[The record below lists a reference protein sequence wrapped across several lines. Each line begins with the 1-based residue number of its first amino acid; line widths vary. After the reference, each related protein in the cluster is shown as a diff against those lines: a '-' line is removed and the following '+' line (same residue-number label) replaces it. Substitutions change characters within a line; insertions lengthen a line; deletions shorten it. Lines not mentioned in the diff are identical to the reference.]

1 MFDFLKHKPNASAHK
16 SLTYTVK
23 LKLDGMHCVACSVT
37 IDDTLEELPGIR
49 KSETKYAE
57 SVATITYE
65 PTVTNI
71 AAIQAAITSLG
82 YSSTVF
88 DSQT

>member
-1 MFDFLKHKPNASAHK
+1 MFSFLKPKTNAGDHGSPT
-16 SLTYTVK
+16 STLK

-37 IDDTLEELPGIR
+37 IDDTLEELPGVR

-57 SVATITYE
+57 SIATITYD
-65 PTVTNI
+65 PTVTNTT
-71 AAIQAAITSLG
+71 AIQAAITSLG